1 MSYIRTRTINIDVI
15 PGDPNPFISMN
26 LEKVITDAG
35 GNQLQVIGNFDRII
49 KRLSDI
55 QPVPAGEIANDGMVS
70 ALELF
75 TLIAT
80 HTHLWVIEKYG
91 GVAIMGGVEV
101 D

>member
-1 MSYIRTRTINIDVI
+1 
-15 PGDPNPFISMN
+15 MN